1 MPKYDDIAQVAV
13 NILEAWN
20 DKEYQRG
27 MDSVSDDF
35 EVIEVA
41 TGESYRGAQGL
52 LDEYTKWHT
61 ALSDGWMDIRTVI
74 SSGDQVAIETIV
86 RGKHDGVFAMPD
98 RDIPPSGNEIEFR
111 MCTISVVRD
120 GKEVEE
126 RHYFDNESML
136 RQLGAA

>member
-41 TGESYRGAQGL
+41 TGESFRGAQGL

-86 RGKHDGVFAMPD
+86 RGMHDGVFAMPD

>member
-1 MPKYDDIAQVAV
+1 MAKYDEVAQVAV
-13 NILEAWN
+13 DILEAWN
-20 DKEYQRG
+20 DKDYQRG
-27 MDSVSDDF
+27 MASVSDDF

-41 TGESYRGAQGL
+41 TGETFQGAQGL

-74 SSGDQVAIETIV
+74 ASGDQVAIETIV
-86 RGKHDGVFAMPD
+86 RGTHDGVFALPD

-120 GKEVEE
+120 GKEIQE

-136 RQLGAA
+136 RQLGAE

>member
-1 MPKYDDIAQVAV
+1 MPKYDEVAQVAV
-13 NILEAWN
+13 DILEAWN
-20 DKEYQRG
+20 DKDYERG
-27 MDSVSDDF
+27 MNSVSDDF

-41 TGESYRGAQGL
+41 TGESFRGAQGL

-86 RGKHDGVFAMPD
+86 RGTHDGVFALPD
-98 RDIPPSGNEIEFR
+98 RDIEPSGNQVEFR

-120 GKEVEE
+120 GKEVQE

-136 RQLGAA
+136 RQLGAK